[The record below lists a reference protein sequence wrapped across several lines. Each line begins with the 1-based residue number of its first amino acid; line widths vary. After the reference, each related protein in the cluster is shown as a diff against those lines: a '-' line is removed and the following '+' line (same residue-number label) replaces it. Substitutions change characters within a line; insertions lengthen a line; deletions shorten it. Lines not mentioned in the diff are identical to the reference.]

1 MKSIMQEF
9 TDIVEGLQAAPRL
22 LFLSDFDGTLTPI
35 VERPELASIPEDVRI
50 LLRKLAN
57 CPRVIVGIVSG
68 RALNDL
74 KEKVKVEGLVYAG
87 NHGFEI
93 EGPGLKFVNPIAG
106 QIRPAIRVVARILTL
121 ALGSLK
127 GVFVEDKG
135 ITLSVHYRLAEENA
149 AWEVRKIVERAVNL
163 SHFRGLFR
171 ITAGKKVLELRP
183 ALAWDKGKAV
193 RLLMKRYGSGGRR
206 SGLVPIYLG
215 DDLTDEDAF
224 KIIAKY
230 GRGLSVHVGEPQI
243 RSAADYYLESTY
255 EVTDLLKR
263 LLDGRSGITASFVS
277 EGRYPVYTP
286 AASN

>member
-1 MKSIMQEF
+1 MKSIMREF
-9 TDIVEGLQAAPRL
+9 ADILENLRTAPRL

-35 VERPELASIPEDVRI
+35 VEKPELASISEDVRI
-50 LLRKLAN
+50 LLRRLAD
-57 CPRVIVGIVSG
+57 CPRVTVGIVSG
-68 RALNDL
+68 RGLNDL
-74 KEKVKVEGLVYAG
+74 KEMVKLDGLVYAG

-93 EGPGLKFVNPIAG
+93 EGPGLNFVNPIAA
-106 QIRPAIRVVARILTL
+106 QIRPAVRAVARILTL

-149 AWEVRKIVERAVNL
+149 AHEVQKIVERAVNI
-163 SHFRGLFR
+163 SHFYGLFR

-224 KIIAKY
+224 EMISKY
-230 GRGLSVHVGEPQI
+230 GRGLSVHVGEPPIQ
-243 RSAADYYLESTY
+243 SAADYYLESTS
-255 EVTDLLKR
+255 EVATFLDR
-263 LLDGRSGITASFVS
+263 LVEGRS
-277 EGRYPVYTP
+277 EQ
-286 AASN
+286 AAGFALES